1 MKSLQLPRLT
11 PPVLQP
17 RQAGT
22 DTERE
27 PCKRSGQK
35 VPWQQWA
42 ILRGCRHSEG
52 QITQHITGVPA
63 ARVCVC
69 DRWTFRAMWTDTVT
83 HTCVLPS
90 NQHCFYSEQF
100 RQWTSL
106 KALAAE
112 DQMSHN
118 FNFFGGW
125 WDTLFLL
132 ITGVQLSF
140 ILLFSSLPNKELLLS
155 SATYSLNPMTC
166 QGPTSWKIQCFVTI
180 MCL

>member
-1 MKSLQLPRLT
+1 MQEEWAKSTMTAVGYIKGLQT
-11 PPVLQP
+11 Q
-17 RQAGT
+17 
-22 DTERE
+22 
-27 PCKRSGQK
+27 
-35 VPWQQWA
+35 
-42 ILRGCRHSEG
+42 RGSDHTAHNWSSSC
-52 QITQHITGVPA
+52 A
-63 ARVCVC
+63 CVCVC

-118 FNFFGGW
+118 FNFLGGW

-132 ITGVQLSF
+132 ITSVQLSF